1 LQAVARPPL
10 DKTASQRQTSS
21 QRSTKSSN
29 RPLEPSTNIPQR
41 PSVADLRQ
49 SFEKLTQPCQPSRG
63 GSKPSLNPE
72 SSLGEQR
79 KAQDMPLFVPKGYK
93 TLLRKRSSIDQDGG
107 SCSHTPIF
115 GKGHIVDVKPRINA
129 TTKLPTLQGLT
140 GTAAKNVSSTSLS
153 NGTWSSSL
161 STEIE
166 MSNIVRRSTR
176 LDPPCRPRSNS
187 IHQEPGY
194 YASLDAAMEELH
206 SSQFCGLQV
215 DGASAG
221 TPRVQSDQSV
231 TSDTLV
237 GSHSDVLATS
247 SDLLQGNIQ
256 PTESGGKV
264 SQLRRLF
271 ERSSRRFPSPRS
283 FMNFRS
289 TPDLDDEC
297 SDALMGEFSSLSSNE
312 PDSPESTHTIARK
325 ISVVPS
331 LTTEISVND
340 FFCDFVGSPSY
351 EESLHV
357 SSSPDEIATKVGASP
372 KRESPVKHRIRQF
385 EHLSRESLGAGVV
398 PESHDDARLSSVF
411 RNGNGPNNSKLDAVR
426 SWRPVHKKGVAIW
439 RKISNSFS
447 RSIDSWK
454 DANSYQ
460 EHINS
465 GEGPSMRI
473 TSAES
478 ASMANDAA
486 RGFRYLSPFGYSMY
500 RLPHKSHQ
508 FVTSSHTTSSIHQRD
523 RGLQNYGSRK
533 KYNSGHRRLSSGPT
547 RCDFGLDGHFPSK
560 PVQVEEPP
568 SPDVASSGPSTPQ
581 GDPDALHKVMLKQSA
596 AECTRRRED
605 EKHQHHHYCR
615 DKKFK
620 ALSAVWKGKGKDN
633 HHHQSAD
640 PTTNT
645 ASEEASSSK
654 KGKWKGKDKEIVAGR
669 ASKEEAHRQSTGKD
683 KDKNNNETDMDKKT
697 ASGFVIF
704 QSKDLKLR
712 HPRPRR
718 PGQVRKVANMYKEKG
733 SSGISVNT
741 NSKAS
746 SGATIKGKDKSK
758 ESGSSFRQKAS
769 SAFGRRGRKG
779 EREGSRSVT

>member
-1 LQAVARPPL
+1 MQTPRDGRASHLPMKTAYGTSSEPSLQQAQISCASAPRSSYTPSTIPVLRHSRSFITSAKKPSRLPKPNGFRRNNLSFLQSSFASTPSLQAVARPPL

-140 GTAAKNVSSTSLS
+140 GTATKNVSSTSLS

-351 EESLHV
+351 EESLHI

-385 EHLSRESLGAGVV
+385 EHLSRESLGAGVM

-465 GEGPSMRI
+465 GEGPTSTSVIEVYRI
-473 TSAES
+473 TDQE
-478 ASMANDAA
+478 
-486 RGFRYLSPFGYSMY
+486 
-500 RLPHKSHQ
+500 
-508 FVTSSHTTSSIHQRD
+508 
-523 RGLQNYGSRK
+523 K

-596 AECTRRRED
+596 AERTRRRED

-654 KGKWKGKDKEIVAGR
+654 KGKWKVYEQR
-669 ASKEEAHRQSTGKD
+669 
-683 KDKNNNETDMDKKT
+683 
-697 ASGFVIF
+697 
-704 QSKDLKLR
+704 
-712 HPRPRR
+712 
-718 PGQVRKVANMYKEKG
+718 
-733 SSGISVNT
+733 
-741 NSKAS
+741 
-746 SGATIKGKDKSK
+746 
-758 ESGSSFRQKAS
+758 
-769 SAFGRRGRKG
+769 
-779 EREGSRSVT
+779 